1 MLLCLLKSEHCVNDS
16 HTLFPNAKVTNPGIT
31 FPSSID
37 VKIPLD
43 IHFYALD
50 NFVLM
55 YLAL

>member
-1 MLLCLLKSEHCVNDS
+1 MLCLLKSDNHVNDS
-16 HTLFPNAKVTNPGIT
+16 HILFPNAKVTNPGIT

-50 NFVLM
+50 NFALM